1 MNRAIFLA
9 SRNAHKIVEL
19 TRIAPD
25 VRWLLLPEELG
36 DPPETGATFEANALE
51 KARFAAA
58 WACAQ
63 GDGGPVSC
71 LADDSGLEVD
81 ALGGRP
87 GVWSK
92 RYSPE
97 GTDAANNALLLRE
110 LAETPDSQRTARYR
124 CVIALIECPVV
135 GPAGGAFEGW
145 VERVFVGRCE
155 GSIGHVARGNGGF
168 GYDPLFI
175 PVARS
180 GRAMAEL
187 APDEKDAISHRG
199 AALRALIAGLG

>member
-19 TRIAPD
+19 TRIAPHI
-25 VRWLLLPEELG
+25 RWLLLPEELG
-36 DPPETGATFEANALE
+36 DPPETGNTFEANALQ

-58 WACAQ
+58 WASTHAA
-63 GDGGPVSC
+63 GAPVDC

-97 GTDAANNALLLRE
+97 ATHAANNTLLLQE
-110 LAETPDSQRTARYR
+110 LAGTPQPLRTARYR
-124 CVIALIECPVV
+124 CVIALVECPL
-135 GPAGGAFEGW
+135 GGRGGGGEGGW
-145 VERVFVGRCE
+145 VERVFDGRCE
-155 GSIGHVARGNGGF
+155 GSIGHVARGDGGF
-168 GYDPLFI
+168 GYDPLFM
-175 PVARS
+175 PVGTP
-180 GRAMAEL
+180 GRTMAEL
-187 APDEKDAISHRG
+187 APDAKDAISHRG